1 MAEPNKKPKNPA
13 PILEIE
19 DDPPEPGAPA
29 WMATFA
35 DLATLLLTF
44 FVLLLSFAQLNVI
57 QFKTALGSVK
67 NALGVITQKPGYF
80 EGRTTSPIEWEAED
94 GPDKPMKGI
103 PDEMV
108 PIQALIRQRELDGS
122 MKLIVTEDHIIL
134 RVHGLFRS
142 GSADLDPERFDELD
156 IITQLVKVH
165 PHPVVIE
172 AHTDDRPIATDRYP
186 SNWELSA
193 ARAAAVARW
202 LVAGGQV
209 RPDRVSPG
217 GFAHYRPV
225 TKNDTPEGRAENR
238 RLDVVLAR
246 RNDVAAQLNDS
257 SSW

>member
-1 MAEPNKKPKNPA
+1 MAEEKKA
-13 PILEIE
+13 PP
-19 DDPPEPGAPA
+19 PPEEPEEDAPEEGAPA

-44 FVLLLSFAQLNVI
+44 FVLLLSFANLNVI
-57 QFKTALGSVK
+57 EFKTALGSVK
-67 NALGVITQKPGYF
+67 NALGVITRKPGYF
-80 EGRTTSPIEWEAED
+80 EGRTTNPIEWEAED
-94 GPDKPMKGI
+94 GPNKPQKGI
-103 PDEMV
+103 PDHIV
-108 PIQALIRQRELDGS
+108 PIQALIQRRQLEGA

-134 RVHGLFRS
+134 RVHKLFKS

-193 ARAAAVARW
+193 ARSGAVARY
-202 LVAGGQV
+202 LVSGGQV
-209 RPDRVSPG
+209 RPKRISPS

-225 TKNDTPEGRAENR
+225 ASNATAKGRAENR

-246 RNDVAAQLNDS
+246 KDDTAAQLNDS
-257 SSW
+257 SGW